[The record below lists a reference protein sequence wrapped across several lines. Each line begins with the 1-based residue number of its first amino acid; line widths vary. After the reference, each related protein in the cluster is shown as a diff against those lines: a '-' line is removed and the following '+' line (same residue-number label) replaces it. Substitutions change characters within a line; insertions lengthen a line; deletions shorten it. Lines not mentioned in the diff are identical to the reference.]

1 MSKGITPE
9 FADKVLEAD
18 AALAAKKINEGK
30 GMTSS
35 QRAYY
40 VSVSGKNNIIPE
52 NGLANNHVELAKLL
66 NVSRSSVVK
75 WARQEGAPKPK
86 PNGKHDISQW
96 ILFVKEHG
104 LKGAEEESEGDLK
117 RRRLLAQCLKIEAEL
132 DIIRGN
138 WIPKA
143 LVDRYMQDIFTACRS
158 KILQSPL
165 DEQATD
171 EVLHELARLQKI
183 EFAVRAN
190 SNESELQLS
199 SLATSTTAIS

>member
-1 MSKGITPE
+1 MNKGITPE

-40 VSVSGKNNIIPE
+40 LSVSGKHNIPAS
-52 NGLANNHVELAKLL
+52 GLANNHVELARLL
-66 NVSRSSVVK
+66 NVSRSSIVK
-75 WARQEGAPKPK
+75 CARQEAAPKPK
-86 PNGKHDISQW
+86 PNGKHDISEW
-96 ILFVKEHG
+96 LLFIKEHG
-104 LKGAEEESEGDLK
+104 LKGAEEEGEGDLK

-138 WIPKA
+138 WLPKA

-165 DEQATD
+165 DEQAAD

-183 EFAVRAN
+183 EFAVR
-190 SNESELQLS
+190 SDDNESKLQLPS
-199 SLATSTTAIS
+199 VASTAAPDG

>member
-1 MSKGITPE
+1 MNKGITPE

-40 VSVSGKNNIIPE
+40 LSVSGKSNIPA
-52 NGLANNHVELAKLL
+52 NGLANNHVELARIL

-86 PNGKHDISQW
+86 PNGNHDISEW
-96 ILFVKEHG
+96 LLFIKEHG
-104 LKGAEEESEGDLK
+104 LKGAEEEGEGDLK

-138 WIPKA
+138 WLPKA

-171 EVLHELARLQKI
+171 EVLYELARLQKI
-183 EFAVRAN
+183 EFAVRPDD
-190 SNESELQLS
+190 NELELQLP
-199 SLATSTTAIS
+199 SLAPATEVDG

>member
-1 MSKGITPE
+1 MSNITPE
-9 FADKVLEAD
+9 IADKVLAAD
-18 AALAAKKINEGK
+18 AALAAKKIQEGK

-40 VSVSGKNNIIPE
+40 LSVSGKNNIPAS
-52 NGLANNHVELAKLL
+52 GLANNHVELSKLL
-66 NVSRSSVVK
+66 GVSRSSVVK

-86 PNGKHDISQW
+86 PNGKHDISEW
-96 ILFVKEHG
+96 LLFIKEHG
-104 LKGAEEESEGDLK
+104 LKGPEGEGEGDLK

-138 WIPKA
+138 WLPKA
-143 LVDRYMQDIFTACRS
+143 LVDRYMQDIFTACRA
-158 KILQSPL
+158 KVLQSPL

-183 EFAVRAN
+183 DFAIRPDD
-190 SNESELQLS
+190 SEPKRELQGM
-199 SLATSTTAIS
+199 ATAAAPDG